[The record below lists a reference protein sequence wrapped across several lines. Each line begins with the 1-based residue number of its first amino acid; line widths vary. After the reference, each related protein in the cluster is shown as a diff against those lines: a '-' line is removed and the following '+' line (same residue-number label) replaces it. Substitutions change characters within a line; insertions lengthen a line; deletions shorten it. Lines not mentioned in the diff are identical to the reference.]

1 MTKQQF
7 VNKNNYNLVAD
18 DVYTAAKASSIGST
32 DKRSQLSSD
41 SIRKRDYLAITQP
54 KMTTTNGVVSEFAN
68 NAVNMRTSSPFRS
81 TVVQNWQEAKGQDF
95 SQMVLGS
102 DGGRKSN
109 EVVEGTRARH
119 NTQMIVPL
127 RSRKGAGSNEDLT
140 FGQEGDETLTLSQT
154 QTLN

>member
-1 MTKQQF
+1 M
-7 VNKNNYNLVAD
+7 NRNGYNLVAD
-18 DVYTAAKASSIGST
+18 DVYRAAKASSIGST

-54 KMTTTNGVVSEFAN
+54 KMMTNGGGVSEFAN

-81 TVVQNWQEAKGQDF
+81 TVVEKWQEAKGQDF

-102 DGGRKSN
+102 NGDGRKSN
-109 EVVEGTRARH
+109 EVDGAGGGGGTRARH

-140 FGQEGDETLTLSQT
+140 FGQEGDETLTLSQH
-154 QTLN
+154 QNQ